1 MGPTRVLVIRN
12 ADTSFVYFSASR
24 TASSRRCRLKTSYG
38 KAGGLLAAPSS
49 RAPKQVDLT
58 GQGVYDPV
66 LGTTHLGILQ
76 SPQTKAEMLK
86 FLTTKKDD

>member
-1 MGPTRVLVIRN
+1 VLVIRN
-12 ADTSFVYFSASR
+12 ADTSFVYFSAQDGFFTPVPAIDSF
-24 TASSRRCRLKTSYG
+24 G
-38 KAGGLLAAPSS
+38 KAHDFSQSAKLKGA
-49 RAPKQVDLT
+49 KNVDLT